1 MGYRVLFYSKQ
12 YRCRNKTVGDE
23 IMLDKERCKEWSKA
37 MLALIKITQD
47 LSDDEA
53 EYIMQNLKI
62 EHAKLK
68 IEELEDKNRI

>member
-1 MGYRVLFYSKQ
+1 
-12 YRCRNKTVGDE
+12 
-23 IMLDKERCKEWSKA
+23 MLDKERCKEWSKA